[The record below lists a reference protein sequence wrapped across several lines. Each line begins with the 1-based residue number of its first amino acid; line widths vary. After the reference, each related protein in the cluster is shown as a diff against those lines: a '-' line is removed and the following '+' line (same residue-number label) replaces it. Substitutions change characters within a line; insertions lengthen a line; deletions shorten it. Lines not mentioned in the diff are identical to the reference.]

1 MKAVSTA
8 PCTYVHRE
16 TTCSREYTGYSF
28 EILVEPDSPSAT
40 TNFTATTITLFITP
54 PANPNGVV
62 INYRIE
68 LTDENSVSRIIN
80 TGSADTVFNIT
91 NLSPFTEY
99 NISLQAENGA
109 IASLRFSDLFELTLR
124 TAEAR
129 RLTI

>member
-1 MKAVSTA
+1 M
-8 PCTYVHRE
+8 YVHRE
-16 TTCSREYTGYSF
+16 TTCSREYTSYLF
-28 EILVEPDSPSAT
+28 EILIEPDTPSAT

-54 PANPNGVV
+54 PANPNGVI

-91 NLSPFTEY
+91 DLSPFTEY

-109 IASLRFSDLFELTLR
+109 IASLRLSDPFELTLR